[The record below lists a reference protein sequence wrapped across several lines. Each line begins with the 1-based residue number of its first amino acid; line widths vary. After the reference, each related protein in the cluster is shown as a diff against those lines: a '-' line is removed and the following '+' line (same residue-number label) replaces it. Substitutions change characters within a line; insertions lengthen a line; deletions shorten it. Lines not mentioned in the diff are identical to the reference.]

1 MALDLNGLTQY
12 VDQVKMDLIK
22 KMILGG
28 RSTQFMTIQPGI
40 KSADAIN
47 LLSSNLVAQ
56 AGGCSFNDAGDTI
69 LTQNTLN
76 VCPLKVQESICI
88 DSLEQYWTQ
97 VMLQPGSYDTDF
109 GFERIYTEEKVSQVS
124 SLIDTLIWQG
134 NPTLT
139 GTTQLNLCTGMIH
152 LANTTYSA
160 TTVDGNV
167 SSATA
172 ITASNII
179 GLVDDAVQVIPTN
192 VVAQDDLY
200 LYCGYDFARLY
211 FTALRNANLYNY
223 PSVETGAND
232 FMITIPSAN
241 VKLVAVKGLTGTNK
255 FFITPKSNIFFGTD
269 ILSDY
274 EDIQI
279 WYSMDFQEARTN
291 IRWKQGVNCAFWE
304 YVVYFK
310 L

>member
-1 MALDLNGLTQY
+1 MALNVNGLTAY

-28 RSTQFMTIQPGI
+28 RSTSFLTVQPGI
-40 KSADAIN
+40 KSAASIN

-56 AGGCSFNDAGDTI
+56 AGGCGFTDAGETI

-76 VCPLKVQESICI
+76 VCPLKVNESICI
-88 DSLEQYWTQ
+88 DTLEQYYTQ

-109 GFERIYTEEKVSQVS
+109 GFEQIYTEEKVSQVS

-134 NPTLT
+134 NTSVT
-139 GTTQLNLCTGMIH
+139 GQTGLCDGFIK
-152 LANTTYSA
+152 LANTTYSG
-160 TTVDGNV
+160 TVVDGNV
-167 SSATA
+167 SNYTA

-179 GLVDDAVQVIPTN
+179 SIVDEAIQVIPTN
-192 VVAQDDLY
+192 IIAEDDLY

-232 FMITIPSAN
+232 FMITIPSSN

-255 FFITPKSNIFFGTD
+255 FFITTKSNAYFGCD
-269 ILSDY
+269 LLDDY
-274 EDIQI
+274 ENLQI
-279 WYSMDFQEARTN
+279 FYSMDFQEVRVVAK
-291 IRWKQGVNCAFWE
+291 WKSGVNMAFWD

>member
-1 MALDLNGLTQY
+1 MALNVNGLTAY

-28 RSTQFMTIQPGI
+28 RSTSFMTVQPGI
-40 KSADAIN
+40 KSAASIN

-56 AGGCSFNDAGDTI
+56 AGGCGFNDEGETI

-76 VCPLKVQESICI
+76 VCPLKVNESICI
-88 DSLEQYWTQ
+88 DTLEQYYTQ

-109 GFERIYTEEKVSQVS
+109 GFEQIYTEEKVSQVS

-134 NPTLT
+134 NTSVT
-139 GTTQLNLCTGMIH
+139 GQTGLCNGFIK
-152 LANTTYSA
+152 LATTTYSGS
-160 TTVDGNV
+160 VVNGNV
-167 SSATA
+167 NSVTA
-172 ITASNII
+172 ITAANII
-179 GLVDDAVQVIPTN
+179 GIVDSAVQVIPTN
-192 VVAQDDLY
+192 IIAEDDLY

-232 FMITIPSAN
+232 FMITIPSSN

-255 FFITPKSNIFFGTD
+255 FFISTKSNMYFGCD
-269 ILSDY
+269 LLDDY
-274 EDIQI
+274 ENLQI
-279 WYSMDFQEARTN
+279 FYSMDFQEVRVVAK
-291 IRWKQGVNCAFWE
+291 WKSGVNAAFWD

>member
-1 MALDLNGLTQY
+1 MALNVNGLTAY

-28 RSTQFMTIQPGI
+28 RSTSFLTVQPGI
-40 KSADAIN
+40 KSAASIN

-56 AGGCSFNDAGDTI
+56 AGGCGFTDAGETI

-76 VCPLKVQESICI
+76 VCPLKVNESICI
-88 DSLEQYWTQ
+88 DQLEQYYTQ

-109 GFERIYTEEKVSQVS
+109 GFEQIYTEEKVSQVS

-134 NPTLT
+134 NTSVT
-139 GTTQLNLCTGMIH
+139 GQTGLCDGFIK
-152 LANTTYSA
+152 LANTTYSGSV
-160 TTVDGNV
+160 VDGNV
-167 SSATA
+167 SNYTA

-179 GLVDDAVQVIPTN
+179 SIVDEAIQVIPTN
-192 VVAQDDLY
+192 IIAEDDLY

-232 FMITIPSAN
+232 FMITIPSSN
-241 VKLVAVKGLTGTNK
+241 VKLVAVKGLTGSNK
-255 FFITPKSNIFFGTD
+255 FFITTKSNAYFGCD
-269 ILSDY
+269 LLDDY
-274 EDIQI
+274 ENLQI
-279 WYSMDFQEARTN
+279 FYSMDFQEVRVVAK
-291 IRWKQGVNCAFWE
+291 WKSGVNAAFWD

>member
-1 MALDLNGLTQY
+1 MALNVAGLTAY

-28 RSTQFMTIQPGI
+28 RSTSFLTVQPGI
-40 KSADAIN
+40 KSAASIN

-56 AGGCSFNDAGDTI
+56 EGGCGFTDAGTTI

-76 VCPLKVQESICI
+76 VCPLKVNESICI
-88 DSLEQYWTQ
+88 DTLEQYYTQ

-109 GFERIYTEEKVSQVS
+109 GFEQIYTEEKVSQVS
-124 SLIDTLIWQG
+124 SLIDNLIWQG
-134 NPTLT
+134 NTA
-139 GTTQLNLCTGMIH
+139 GSGQLALCDGFIR
-152 LANTTYSA
+152 LANTTYSGSV
-160 TTVDGNV
+160 VDGNV
-167 SSATA
+167 SNYTA
-172 ITASNII
+172 ITAANII
-179 GLVDDAVQVIPTN
+179 SIVDEAIQVIPTN
-192 VVAQDDLY
+192 IIAEDDLY

-232 FMITIPSAN
+232 FMITIPSSN

-255 FFITPKSNIFFGTD
+255 FFISTKSNLYFGCD
-269 ILSDY
+269 LLDDY
-274 EDIQI
+274 ENLQI
-279 WYSMDFQEARTN
+279 FYSMDFQEVRVVAK
-291 IRWKQGVNCAFWE
+291 WKSGVNAAFWD

>member
-1 MALDLNGLTQY
+1 MALNVNGLTAY

-28 RSTQFMTIQPGI
+28 RSTSFLTVQPGI
-40 KSADAIN
+40 KSAASIN

-56 AGGCSFNDAGDTI
+56 AGGCGFTDAGETI

-76 VCPLKVQESICI
+76 VCPLKVNESICI
-88 DSLEQYWTQ
+88 DTLEQYYTQ

-109 GFERIYTEEKVSQVS
+109 GFEQIYTEEKVSQVS

-134 NPTLT
+134 NTSVT
-139 GTTQLNLCTGMIH
+139 GQTGLCNGFIK
-152 LANTTYSA
+152 LANTTYSGSV
-160 TTVDGNV
+160 VDGNV
-167 SSATA
+167 SNYTA
-172 ITASNII
+172 ITAANII
-179 GLVDDAVQVIPTN
+179 SIVDEAIQVIPTN
-192 VVAQDDLY
+192 IIAEDDLY

-232 FMITIPSAN
+232 FMITIPSSN

-255 FFITPKSNIFFGTD
+255 FFITTKSNAYFGCD
-269 ILSDY
+269 LLDDY
-274 EDIQI
+274 ENLQI
-279 WYSMDFQEARTN
+279 FYSMDFQEVRVVAK
-291 IRWKQGVNCAFWE
+291 WKSGVNMAFWD

>member
-1 MALDLNGLTQY
+1 MALNVAGLTAY

-28 RSTQFMTIQPGI
+28 RSTSFLTVQPGI
-40 KSADAIN
+40 KSAASIN

-56 AGGCSFNDAGDTI
+56 AGGCGFTDAGETI

-76 VCPLKVQESICI
+76 VCPLKVNESICI
-88 DSLEQYWTQ
+88 DTLEQYYTQ

-109 GFERIYTEEKVSQVS
+109 GFEQIYTEEKVSQVS

-134 NPTLT
+134 NTSVT
-139 GTTQLNLCTGMIH
+139 GQTGLCNGFIK
-152 LANTTYSA
+152 LANTTYSGSV
-160 TTVDGNV
+160 VDGNV
-167 SSATA
+167 SNYTA

-179 GLVDDAVQVIPTN
+179 SIVDEAIQVIPTN
-192 VVAQDDLY
+192 IIAEDDLY

-232 FMITIPSAN
+232 FMITIPSSN

-255 FFITPKSNIFFGTD
+255 FFISTKSNLYFGCD
-269 ILSDY
+269 LLDDY
-274 EDIQI
+274 ENLQI
-279 WYSMDFQEARTN
+279 FYSMDFQEVRVVAK
-291 IRWKQGVNCAFWE
+291 WKSGVNAAFWD

>member
-1 MALDLNGLTQY
+1 MALNVNGLTAY

-28 RSTQFMTIQPGI
+28 RSTSFLTVQPGI
-40 KSADAIN
+40 KSAASIN
-47 LLSSNLVAQ
+47 LLSSDLVAQ
-56 AGGCSFNDAGDTI
+56 AGGCGFTDDGETI

-76 VCPLKVQESICI
+76 VCPLKVNESICI
-88 DSLEQYWTQ
+88 DTLEQYYTQ

-109 GFERIYTEEKVSQVS
+109 GFEQIYTEEKVSQIS
-124 SLIDTLIWQG
+124 SLIDTLIWTG
-134 NPTLT
+134 NESVT
-139 GTTQLNLCTGMIH
+139 GQTGLCNGFIT
-152 LANTTYSA
+152 LANTTYSGS
-160 TTVDGNV
+160 VVNGNV
-167 SSATA
+167 NSVTA
-172 ITASNII
+172 ITAANII
-179 GLVDDAVQVIPTN
+179 GIVDSAVQVIPTN
-192 VVAQDDLY
+192 IIAEDDLY

-232 FMITIPSAN
+232 FMITIPSSN

-255 FFITPKSNIFFGTD
+255 FFISTKSNMYFGTD
-269 ILSDY
+269 LLDDY
-274 EDIQI
+274 ENLQI
-279 WYSMDFQEARTN
+279 FYSMDFQEVRVVAK
-291 IRWKQGVNCAFWE
+291 WKSGVNAAFWD

>member
-1 MALDLNGLTQY
+1 MALNVNGLTAY

-28 RSTQFMTIQPGI
+28 RSTSFLTVQPGI
-40 KSADAIN
+40 KSAASIN

-56 AGGCSFNDAGDTI
+56 AGGCGFTDAGETI

-76 VCPLKVQESICI
+76 VCPLKVNESICI
-88 DSLEQYWTQ
+88 DTLEQYYTQ

-109 GFERIYTEEKVSQVS
+109 GFEQIYTEEKVSQVS

-134 NPTLT
+134 NTSVT
-139 GTTQLNLCTGMIH
+139 GQTGLCDGFIT
-152 LANTTYSA
+152 LANTTYSGSV
-160 TTVDGNV
+160 VDGNV
-167 SSATA
+167 SNYTA
-172 ITASNII
+172 ITAANII
-179 GLVDDAVQVIPTN
+179 SIVDEAIQVIPTN
-192 VVAQDDLY
+192 IIAEDDLY

-232 FMITIPSAN
+232 FMITIPSSN

-255 FFITPKSNIFFGTD
+255 FFITTKSNAYFGCD
-269 ILSDY
+269 LLDDY
-274 EDIQI
+274 ENLQI
-279 WYSMDFQEARTN
+279 FYSMDFQEVRVVAK
-291 IRWKQGVNCAFWE
+291 WKSGVNMAFWD

>member
-1 MALDLNGLTQY
+1 MALNVNGLTAY

-28 RSTQFMTIQPGI
+28 RSTSFLTVQPGI
-40 KSADAIN
+40 KSAASIN

-56 AGGCSFNDAGDTI
+56 AGGCGFTDAGETI

-76 VCPLKVQESICI
+76 VCPLKVNESICI
-88 DSLEQYWTQ
+88 DQLEQYYTQ

-109 GFERIYTEEKVSQVS
+109 GFEQIYTEEKVSQVS

-134 NPTLT
+134 NTSVT
-139 GTTQLNLCTGMIH
+139 GQTGLCDGFIK
-152 LANTTYSA
+152 LANTTYSGSV
-160 TTVDGNV
+160 VDGNV
-167 SSATA
+167 SNYTA

-179 GLVDDAVQVIPTN
+179 SIVDEAIQVIPTN
-192 VVAQDDLY
+192 IIAEDDLY

-232 FMITIPSAN
+232 FMITIPSSN

-255 FFITPKSNIFFGTD
+255 FFISTKSNLYFGCD
-269 ILSDY
+269 LLDDY
-274 EDIQI
+274 ENLQI
-279 WYSMDFQEARTN
+279 FYSMDFQEVRVVAK
-291 IRWKQGVNCAFWE
+291 WKSGVNAAFWD

>member
-1 MALDLNGLTQY
+1 MALNVNGLTAY

-28 RSTQFMTIQPGI
+28 RSTSFLTVQPGI
-40 KSADAIN
+40 KSAASIN
-47 LLSSNLVAQ
+47 LLSSDLVAQ
-56 AGGCSFNDAGDTI
+56 AGGCGFTDDGETI

-76 VCPLKVQESICI
+76 VCPLKVNESICI
-88 DSLEQYWTQ
+88 DTLEQYYTQ

-109 GFERIYTEEKVSQVS
+109 GFEQIYTEEKVSQIS
-124 SLIDTLIWQG
+124 SLIDTLIWTG
-134 NPTLT
+134 NESVT
-139 GTTQLNLCTGMIH
+139 GQTGLCNGFVT
-152 LANTTYSA
+152 LANTTYSGS
-160 TTVDGNV
+160 VVNGNV
-167 SSATA
+167 TSATA

-179 GLVDDAVQVIPTN
+179 GLVDDAIQVIPTN
-192 VVAQDDLY
+192 IIAEDDLY

-232 FMITIPSAN
+232 FMITIPSSN

-255 FFITPKSNIFFGTD
+255 FFISTKSNMYFGTD
-269 ILSDY
+269 LLDDY
-274 EDIQI
+274 ENLQI
-279 WYSMDFQEARTN
+279 FYSMDFQEVRVVAK
-291 IRWKQGVNCAFWE
+291 WKSGVNAAFWD

>member
-1 MALDLNGLTQY
+1 MALNVNGLTAY

-28 RSTQFMTIQPGI
+28 RSTSFLTVQPGI
-40 KSADAIN
+40 KSAASIN

-56 AGGCSFNDAGDTI
+56 AGSCGFNDEGETI

-76 VCPLKVQESICI
+76 VCPLKVNESICI
-88 DSLEQYWTQ
+88 DTLEQYYTQ

-109 GFERIYTEEKVSQVS
+109 GFEQIYTEEKVSQVS

-134 NPTLT
+134 NTSVT
-139 GTTQLNLCTGMIH
+139 GQTGLCDGFIT
-152 LANTTYSA
+152 LANTTYSGSV
-160 TTVDGNV
+160 VDGNV
-167 SSATA
+167 SNVTA
-172 ITASNII
+172 ITAANII
-179 GLVDDAVQVIPTN
+179 SIVDEAVQVIPTN
-192 VVAQDDLY
+192 IIAEDDLY

-232 FMITIPSAN
+232 FMITIPSSN

-255 FFITPKSNIFFGTD
+255 FFISTKSNLYFGTD
-269 ILSDY
+269 LLEDY
-274 EDIQI
+274 ENLQI
-279 WYSMDFQEARTN
+279 FYSMDFQEVRVVAK
-291 IRWKQGVNCAFWE
+291 WKSGVNAAFWD